1 MRRRHSQRLTL
12 VGVPVED
19 PQWQALDPPQRRQQT
34 LDALKRLLLREAQIQ
49 PLLVV
54 FEDLHWIDSE
64 TQAFLN
70 SLVESLPT
78 ARMSRLLTASLPPR
92 KVVRSAVVRVRVRVD
107 TDEGPVEALKPLMA
121 PEALKPP
128 MVPEPF
134 VAASELMPAPV
145 PAIPG

>member
-1 MRRRHSQRLTL
+1 M
-12 VGVPVED
+12 PVED

-34 LDALKRLLLREAQIQ
+34 LDVLKRLLLREAQIQ

-78 ARMSRLLTASLPPR
+78 ARMSRLLTASLPSR
-92 KVVRSAVVRVRVRVD
+92 KVVRSAVVRVRVRVVRVRVD

>member
-1 MRRRHSQRLTL
+1 M
-12 VGVPVED
+12 PVED

-34 LDALKRLLLREAQIQ
+34 LDVLKRLLLREAQIQ

-78 ARMSRLLTASLPPR
+78 ARMSRLLTASLPSR
-92 KVVRSAVVRVRVRVD
+92 KVVRSAVVRVRVRVVRVRVD
-107 TDEGPVEALKPLMA
+107 TDEGPV
-121 PEALKPP
+121 EALKPP

>member
-1 MRRRHSQRLTL
+1 VTL

-34 LDALKRLLLREAQIQ
+34 LDVLKRLLLREAQIQ

-54 FEDLHWIDSE
+54 FGDLHWIDSE

-92 KVVRSAVVRVRVRVD
+92 KVVRSAVVRVRVVRVRVD

>member
-1 MRRRHSQRLTL
+1 
-12 VGVPVED
+12 VPVED

-34 LDALKRLLLREAQIQ
+34 LDVLKRLLLREAQIQ

-92 KVVRSAVVRVRVRVD
+92 KVVRSAVVRVRVRVVRVRVD

>member
-1 MRRRHSQRLTL
+1 M
-12 VGVPVED
+12 PVED

-78 ARMSRLLTASLPPR
+78 ARMSRVLTASLPPR
-92 KVVRSAVVRVRVRVD
+92 KVVRSAVVRVRVD